1 MADILRQV
9 RASIG
14 PSFAVGDSAGAVG
27 DSAGASTRQKPKE
40 QIMDR
45 RTLLKAAAGAG
56 TLAVSRTLAAPA
68 LAQGAAARTLRFVP
82 QADLAN
88 FDPVWGTQYVVR
100 NASAM
105 VWDMLYGVDENLQPQ
120 RQMVESEEVS
130 SDGLTWTFKLRPGL
144 TFHDGEKVLAKDVV
158 ASLNRW
164 AVRDQMGLMLK
175 AIEQEL
181 GAPDDRTVKWVL
193 KKPYPKMLL
202 ALGKN
207 NSPVAFVMPE
217 RIAKTDPFKQI
228 SEYIGSGPMR
238 FAKAEW
244 VPGAKAVF
252 EKFAGYVPRQE
263 PASWLA
269 GGKRILI
276 DRIEWI
282 VMPDPGTASAALQSG
297 EIDWWENPISDL
309 VPLLRKNRNIVVDI
323 ADPLGNVGS
332 FRMNHLY
339 PPFNDVRAR
348 RAVLMAMSQEDYMR
362 AIVGDDPALRKPLP
376 GFFTPGTALY
386 TEEGG
391 DILKGPR
398 NFDAAKK
405 LLAQSGYAGQ
415 PVTCLVAQDQPI
427 TKAQGDVTA
436 DLLKRLGMNV
446 DFNAIDW
453 GTVGA
458 RRAQKTPPGQGGWQ
472 MFHTWHAGADT
483 INPAPYHAIRGNGDK
498 AWFGWPDV
506 PEVETQV
513 YAWFDAKTLDEEK
526 AAIRH
531 LNKAALE
538 SVIYAP
544 TGFFLQYQAWRKNV
558 SGVVKG
564 PLPFFWG
571 VAKTA

>member
-1 MADILRQV
+1 V
-9 RASIG
+9 
-14 PSFAVGDSAGAVG
+14 
-27 DSAGASTRQKPKE
+27 KPEEK
-40 QIMDR
+40 IMDR
-45 RTLLKAAAGAG
+45 RTLLKAVAGAG
-56 TLAVSRTLAAPA
+56 TLAMSQKLAVPA
-68 LAQGAAARTLRFVP
+68 LAQGAAARILRFVP
-82 QADLAN
+82 QSDLAN
-88 FDPVWGTQYVVR
+88 FDPIWGTQYVVR

-105 VWDMLYGVDENLQPQ
+105 VWDTLYGVDENLQPQ

-130 SDGLTWTFKLRPGL
+130 ADGLTWTFKLRPGL
-144 TFHDGEKVLAKDVV
+144 KFHDGEKVLAKDVV

-164 AVRDQMGLMLK
+164 AARDQMGLLLK
-175 AIEQEL
+175 AIQQDL
-181 GAPDDRTVKWVL
+181 TAVDDPTVRWVL
-193 KKPYPKMLL
+193 KKPFPKMLL
-202 ALGKN
+202 ALGKV
-207 NSPVAFVMPE
+207 STQVACIMPE

-228 SEYIGSGPMR
+228 TEYVGSGPMR
-238 FAKAEW
+238 FVRNEW
-244 VPGAKAVF
+244 VSGDRAVF
-252 EKFAGYVPRQE
+252 EKFADYVPRQE
-263 PASWLA
+263 PGSWLA
-269 GGKRILI
+269 GGKRILV
-276 DRIEWI
+276 DRIEWK
-282 VMPDPGTASAALQSG
+282 VMPDPGTAAAALQNG

-309 VPLLRKNRNIVVDI
+309 VPLLRKNRNVMVDI
-323 ADPLGNVGS
+323 ADPLGNIGS

-362 AIVGDDPALRKPLP
+362 AIVGDDNNLWKPLP

-398 NFDAAKK
+398 NIDGAKK

-446 DFNAIDW
+446 DFAAIDW

-472 MFHTWHAGADT
+472 MFHTWHAGADC
-483 INPAPYHAIRGNGDK
+483 INPAVAVGTRANGDK

-506 PEVETQV
+506 PEVEAQIAAW
-513 YAWFDAKTLDEEK
+513 YAAKTLDEEK
-526 AAIRH
+526 AAIRR
-531 LNKAALE
+531 LNKAALDN
-538 SVIYAP
+538 VVYAP
-544 TGFFLQYQAWRKNV
+544 TGFFLGYQAWRKNV

-571 VAKTA
+571 VAKTV